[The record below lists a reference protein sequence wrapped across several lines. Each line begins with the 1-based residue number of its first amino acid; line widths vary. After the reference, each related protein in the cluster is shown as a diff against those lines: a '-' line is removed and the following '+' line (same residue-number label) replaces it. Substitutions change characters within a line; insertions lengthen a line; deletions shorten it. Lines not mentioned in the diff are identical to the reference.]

1 MACAFGMEACKHYY
15 SVRFVRLPDLL
26 LELQAAREDG
36 VFQNVLKKY
45 TTPTLLIID
54 EWLLL
59 RLNESEARNLFE
71 LINVAKE
78 HPPSS
83 VHSSEKKTGTTESV
97 VVNRKTL
104 WPMQSWT
111 ESHMIPTR

>member
-1 MACAFGMEACKHYY
+1 
-15 SVRFVRLPDLL
+15 RLPDLL

-59 RLNESEARNLFE
+59 RLNESEAKNLFE
-71 LINVAKE
+71 LIHKRRVS
-78 HPPSS
+78 PQ
-83 VHSSEKKTGTTESV
+83 
-97 VVNRKTL
+97 L
-104 WPMQSWT
+104 
-111 ESHMIPTR
+111 